1 MELVEAAKK
10 LILSKNYPEALKLL
24 NKEIARN
31 SENPDAWYYK
41 AIISLRLKNYD
52 NAHEFL
58 EHAIALKNRPEYYKL
73 MGVAHM
79 EIYEIENAI
88 ADFQKAIALDK
99 KDFAIYFFIAICYL
113 FINDP
118 RSKGY
123 LQTAYLLD
131 KKKTKEFAKSFYNAF
146 FKNNSFLDN
155 HVKHEVEQVIE
166 NIPA

>member
-24 NKEIARN
+24 NKEVSQD
-31 SENPDAWYYK
+31 SENSDAWYYK
-41 AIISLRLKNYD
+41 AILSLRLKNYD

-58 EHAIALKNRPEYYKL
+58 ERAAMIKSKPEYYKL

-79 EIYEIENAI
+79 EIYEIEDALI
-88 ADFQKAIALDK
+88 DFQKAINLDK
-99 KDFAIYFFIAICYL
+99 KDFAIYFFVAICYL

-123 LQTAYLLD
+123 IQAAYLLD
-131 KKKTKEFAKSFYNAF
+131 KKKTKELAKSFYNAF
-146 FKNNSFLDN
+146 FKNSSFLDN
-155 HVKHEVEQVIE
+155 PIKKEVEQVIE